1 MNPHYT
7 RRQMIVATTL
17 LTAAAFGKQ
26 PMATPYRYVVADRL
40 ENQPALPAGR
50 YIPFDWAFGEIAGPG
65 EGIKLSWQ
73 RSSIKYSRTSGQS
86 ARLRITSATDVREEC
101 LITVK
106 TAASGRTVGTFD
118 IRFAMY
124 LQPFEL
130 PIPAADL
137 SAVLTEG
144 VTLTMAKGGKPFW
157 FFTAGTTGQSA
168 PTAYLPHLLIY
179 EEADWT
185 AELAKAGTPDRW
197 KDRLLSL
204 ESVQTFGWMEGCVL
218 DGLHEL
224 SRTGR
229 RSDGRYADRAKRVLA
244 QHLDQFF
251 GQNSLVYANLNNQ
264 KAVGTINTVE
274 SILPFAILAQT
285 KPAHPLLQTAIAF
298 CEKHANADG
307 VIADGTG
314 TTGVPANRPIKT
326 EECYTVS
333 YPLAVLAKTLN
344 RRSAGRPDLA
354 QLAIQTAL
362 ARVRLLAV
370 GTSIYQ
376 RGAEE
381 GTPVFENWSR
391 GVVWYL
397 LGLVKTLAHLPDT
410 DQSQPLR
417 VALQAA
423 VDTVLTH
430 QQPNGLWYCF
440 MHQPETGYET
450 SGTAGIAAALTYGV
464 QKGLLPQTVLKAA
477 INARKGLLPFF
488 TPDGYLTGT
497 AQGNKGGAALQRG
510 GFRVISPYT
519 LGFLAHLD
527 TLTP

>member
-7 RRQMIVATTL
+7 RRQMIAATTL
-17 LTAAAFGKQ
+17 LAAAAFGKQ
-26 PMATPYRYVVADRL
+26 PMAAPYRYVVANRVAG
-40 ENQPALPAGR
+40 QPPLPADR
-50 YIPFDWAFGEIAGPG
+50 YIPFDWAFAEIPAAGAPG
-65 EGIKLSWQ
+65 QGDGLKLTWNQS
-73 RSSIKYSRTSGQS
+73 TSTQNNRATGPS

-101 LITVK
+101 SIAVK
-106 TAASGRTVGTFD
+106 TAVSGRTVGTLD
-118 IRFAMY
+118 VRFAMY

-130 PIPAADL
+130 LIQPTDL

-144 VTLTMAKGGKPFW
+144 VTLTMAKGSKPFW
-157 FFTAGTTGQSA
+157 FFTAGNLGQSA
-168 PTAYLPHLLIY
+168 PDAYLPHLLLHDASDRTD
-179 EEADWT
+179 EA
-185 AELAKAGTPDRW
+185 AMAGTPDRW
-197 KDRLLSL
+197 KERLLSL
-204 ESVQTFGWMEGCVL
+204 GSVQTFGWMEGCVL

-224 SRTGR
+224 SIHSPNRTT
-229 RSDGRYADRAKRVLA
+229 DRAKTVLA

-251 GQNSLVYANLNNQ
+251 GQNNLVYANLNNQ

-285 KPAHPLLQTAIAF
+285 NPTHRLLQTAIAF
-298 CEKHANADG
+298 CERHANADG

-314 TTGVPANRPIKT
+314 TNRPIKT

-333 YPLAVLAKTLN
+333 YPLAVLARTLN
-344 RRSAGRPDLA
+344 RPDLA

-362 ARVRLLAV
+362 SRVRLLAV
-370 GTSIYQ
+370 GASIYQ
-376 RGAEE
+376 RGNEQEA
-381 GTPVFENWSR
+381 PVFENWSR
-391 GVVWYL
+391 GVAWYL
-397 LGLVKTLAHLPDT
+397 LGLVKTLAHLPNT
-410 DQSQPLR
+410 AESQPLKL
-417 VALQAA
+417 ALQNA
-423 VDTVLTH
+423 VDTVLAR

-477 INARKGLLPFF
+477 VNARKGLIPFF

-497 AQGNKGGAALQRG
+497 AQGNKGGDALQRG

-527 TLTP
+527 LPKS